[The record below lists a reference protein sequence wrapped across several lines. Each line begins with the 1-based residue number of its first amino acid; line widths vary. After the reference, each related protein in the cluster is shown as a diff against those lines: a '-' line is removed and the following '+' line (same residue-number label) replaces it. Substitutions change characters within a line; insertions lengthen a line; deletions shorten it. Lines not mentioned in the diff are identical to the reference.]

1 MTKNDKKEPEN
12 DDFQG
17 FSEDLA
23 GAFRPKPPLS
33 REAQE
38 VLADMQKRLGRVQ
51 RAMLTYQRKP
61 PYALQCEEEA
71 LRANIAHFKRR
82 WGVD

>member
-1 MTKNDKKEPEN
+1 MAEN

-17 FSEDLA
+17 FSEDFGGLQ
-23 GAFRPKPPLS
+23 PLKPAIS
-33 REAQE
+33 REARE
-38 VLADMQKRLGRVQ
+38 MLADMEKRLRRVQ
-51 RAMLTYQRKP
+51 QVMLKYQRKP